1 MISQPSKYNQ
11 NNQIACFKWVNF
23 MVYQLH
29 FNKTTIETQNMF
41 MAFGRMNQEL
51 FFKSMDS
58 LWRHGCV
65 YKDKSLE
72 TGTGIF

>member
-51 FFKSMDS
+51 FF
-58 LWRHGCV
+58 
-65 YKDKSLE
+65 
-72 TGTGIF
+72 